1 MKLAVKSD
9 KDKVVK
15 IICESF
21 DTNPHVNLVIK
32 NDRKRSK
39 RMVAMAKYA
48 FEFGMRRKGVHL
60 TDDGLGVVIIYEDG
74 KVSMNLKEYLM
85 QLGLGFKAFTI
96 ARSPMVDKLEREIRK
111 RRPGNV
117 KFLYLWFF
125 GVANEALGTNDAREL
140 MKHMFNL
147 SAEQKIP
154 IYLETSIKRNSI
166 IYKRYGFEEYD
177 LFKTGHEDLEMLYM
191 RRHFDHATK

>member
-1 MKLAVKSD
+1 
-9 KDKVVK
+9 
-15 IICESF
+15 
-21 DTNPHVNLVIK
+21 
-32 NDRKRSK
+32 
-39 RMVAMAKYA
+39 MVAMARYA

-60 TDDGLGVVIIYEDG
+60 TDDGLGVAIIFEYG
-74 KVSMNLKEYLM
+74 KVSMNLREYLM
-85 QLGLGFKAFTI
+85 QLGLGLKAFTI
-96 ARSPMVDKLEREIRK
+96 ARSLMVDKLEKEIRK

-140 MKHMFNL
+140 MKHIFKL

-177 LFKTGHEDLEMLYM
+177 RYNTGHQDLEMIYM
-191 RRHFDHATK
+191 KRPFDHTI